1 VLRPADAQ
9 EAAVAWQMAL
19 ERIDGPTVIALSR
32 QPIPV
37 FAKADPRWTQN
48 VRKGAYVALDCEQ
61 PDVVVAASGSEVSMA
76 LDAVTGLKGPRIRVV
91 SVLSLE
97 LFVSQPAAV
106 RGRLLPP
113 GVPVVA
119 LGRHD
124 VSHPDLVAAL
134 ARVAELGDDHVT
146 ASVQAALQRV
156 LDDMGLAQG
165 DVVLHR
171 DALSEQI
178 IATVPGPLDDPTR
191 SRIAVRLLDAA
202 TTSGRHGRRRDVA
215 VRTT

>member
-1 VLRPADAQ
+1 MRIMLTDRSETSTRVASGLRHAGHEVTELCLPDPASPLTCTGLVEHRCPLDTGVDLAIT
-9 EAAVAWQMAL
+9 AL
-19 ERIDGPTVIALSR
+19 EHPQDAPSAGTVCAR
-32 QPIPV
+32 R
-37 FAKADPRWTQN
+37 A
-48 VRKGAYVALDCEQ
+48 
-61 PDVVVAASGSEVSMA
+61 
-76 LDAVTGLKGPRIRVV
+76 
-91 SVLSLE
+91 
-97 LFVSQPAAV
+97 
-106 RGRLLPP
+106 

>member
-1 VLRPADAQ
+1 MRIMLTDRSETSSQVAAGLRHEGHEVTDLCLPDPASPLTCTGLVEHHCPLDAGVDL
-9 EAAVAWQMAL
+9 AITAL
-19 ERIDGPTVIALSR
+19 EHPQDAPSAGTVCAR
-32 QPIPV
+32 R
-37 FAKADPRWTQN
+37 A
-48 VRKGAYVALDCEQ
+48 
-61 PDVVVAASGSEVSMA
+61 
-76 LDAVTGLKGPRIRVV
+76 
-91 SVLSLE
+91 
-97 LFVSQPAAV
+97 
-106 RGRLLPP
+106 

-124 VSHPDLVAAL
+124 VRHPDLGGAL

-156 LDDMGLAQG
+156 LDDMGLPG
-165 DVVLHR
+165 GEVVLHR

-202 TTSGRHGRRRDVA
+202 TASGRHGRRRDVA
-215 VRTT
+215 VRTA